1 MVVSYNHATKQMLF
15 NKLIVRLDLTYHG

>member
-15 NKLIVRLDLTYHG
+15 NKLIVRLDLTYHS